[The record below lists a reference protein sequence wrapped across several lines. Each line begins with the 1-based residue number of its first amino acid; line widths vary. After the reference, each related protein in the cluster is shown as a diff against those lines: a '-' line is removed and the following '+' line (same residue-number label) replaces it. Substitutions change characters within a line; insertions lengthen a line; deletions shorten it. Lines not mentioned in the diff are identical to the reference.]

1 MNDADEFAVFHPRPI
16 DVRRAVLGVFI
27 RCAIAGVADGV
38 ADGISLS
45 QIRAALL
52 SHDGIE
58 LEGKRLADLVRWQMR
73 RGRVRRV
80 RRGHYAFVLG
90 SMSRSSAWRCL
101 HWQDVARRRWERDQR
116 GLGTVERR

>member
-1 MNDADEFAVFHPRPI
+1 MNHPDDDAVLYPRPI
-16 DVRRAVLGVFI
+16 DVRRAVLGALM
-27 RCAIAGVADGV
+27 R
-38 ADGISLS
+38 
-45 QIRAALL
+45 RAAAGAVEGLTL
-52 SHDGIE
+52 GELRASLVSHDGIE

-80 RRGHYAFVLG
+80 SRGQYAFVAG

-101 HWQDVARRRWERDQR
+101 HWQVVARRRWTARDPD